1 MTETILQFICNRR
14 DLVITILFGF
24 SRLISKICK
33 ILDQFLRYSYSK
45 QLCRHFCCY
54 PHLFLCQKHYIG
66 IHFFSADLNLLDKF
80 NATAWDYARNKQL
93 HYCQL
98 IIMSH
103 QRQRL
108 QSNPSTPIPNR
119 MGLSMTS
126 FNGLGNGDLD
136 YEYMMVRQCKYIW
149 TQNIEYS
156 VRN

>member
-1 MTETILQFICNRR
+1 MELIIWYYLNVDYIC
-14 DLVITILFGF
+14 
-24 SRLISKICK
+24 
-33 ILDQFLRYSYSK
+33 
-45 QLCRHFCCY
+45 
-54 PHLFLCQKHYIG
+54 HLSFT
-66 IHFFSADLNLLDKF
+66 ADLNLLDKF

-126 FNGLGNGDLD
+126 FNGFGNGDFD
-136 YEYMMVRQCKYIW
+136 YEYMMVSFREDKVSSSLLSLKTEGYTLDCMYD
-149 TQNIEYS
+149 S
-156 VRN
+156 

>member
-1 MTETILQFICNRR
+1 M
-14 DLVITILFGF
+14 
-24 SRLISKICK
+24 
-33 ILDQFLRYSYSK
+33 
-45 QLCRHFCCY
+45 
-54 PHLFLCQKHYIG
+54 
-66 IHFFSADLNLLDKF
+66 HFFSADLNLLDKF

-136 YEYMMVRQCKYIW
+136 YEYMMVRQCKYI
-149 TQNIEYS
+149 
-156 VRN
+156 

>member
-1 MTETILQFICNRR
+1 MELIIWYYLNVDYIC
-14 DLVITILFGF
+14 
-24 SRLISKICK
+24 
-33 ILDQFLRYSYSK
+33 
-45 QLCRHFCCY
+45 
-54 PHLFLCQKHYIG
+54 HLSFT
-66 IHFFSADLNLLDKF
+66 ADLNLLDKF

-126 FNGLGNGDLD
+126 FNGFGNGDFD
-136 YEYMMVRQCKYIW
+136 YEYMMVSFREDKVSSSLCPWKLKVTHWIACMIV
-149 TQNIEYS
+149 NFLKDGVS
-156 VRN
+156 SFCMS

>member
-1 MTETILQFICNRR
+1 MLKYQVNQYAC
-14 DLVITILFGF
+14 L
-24 SRLISKICK
+24 SKRL
-33 ILDQFLRYSYSK
+33 LNVEYTFT
-45 QLCRHFCCY
+45 
-54 PHLFLCQKHYIG
+54 
-66 IHFFSADLNLLDKF
+66 ADLNLLDKF

-126 FNGLGNGDLD
+126 FNGFGNGDFD
-136 YEYMMVRQCKYIW
+136 YEYMMVSLREDKDSPSLCP
-149 TQNIEYS
+149 
-156 VRN
+156 